1 MCRRHFRLPHFAFR
15 LPHFAFRLSPSA
27 FRLPHSAFRRNAVP
41 CREDRECYP
50 SVLCS
55 DGCVATL
62 LVLRTIQVKQIPCAA
77 NKRSAV
83 ERHYKKGALPPPV
96 FDGSP
101 LPPFMRLVARQKQ
114 TPPDARGTFPRAHK
128 KAERQKKG
136 AERDGKSPGN
146 QSFFPA
152 REWMLR
158 LIIS

>member
-83 ERHYKKGALPPPV
+83 ERHYKKGALHPLFLTAPPYPHSCDWSPV
-96 FDGSP
+96 KNRPLRMPGERFPEHIKRRSVKKKVRKETENPPEISLFSRRGS
-101 LPPFMRLVARQKQ
+101 
-114 TPPDARGTFPRAHK
+114 GCC
-128 KAERQKKG
+128 G
-136 AERDGKSPGN
+136 
-146 QSFFPA
+146 
-152 REWMLR
+152 
-158 LIIS
+158 